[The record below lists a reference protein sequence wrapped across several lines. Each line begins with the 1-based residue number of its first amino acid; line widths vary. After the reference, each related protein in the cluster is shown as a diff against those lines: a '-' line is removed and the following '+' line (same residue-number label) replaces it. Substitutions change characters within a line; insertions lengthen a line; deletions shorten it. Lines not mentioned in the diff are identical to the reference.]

1 MRKFWVP
8 LVGTL
13 TLGATAHADITDH
26 VQSRE
31 AELLYDATPL
41 RSDEIGFAWR
51 AEALAAALATTGNG
65 STGGV
70 ASVSG
75 EVAVTGASDCDA
87 VTAGGQLT
95 GRSDDRTLAAQQW
108 TTVCP
113 LGGDGFIRL
122 ENLVE
127 WDVQP
132 RLLAMPRFRAGR
144 QRRETFAFVM
154 FGSKRNARGELS
166 FLEPTDWWQGGE
178 MRMELQFG
186 WLPSTGLDEVSAVMD
201 IVLRHYLHTQR
212 DGSIFDW
219 SLFAARLD
227 AVFADGPGDPSTG
240 TLTVDLGR
248 IENVHAGPVHV
259 GGRLGGRLGGVA
271 VGREETYRMQHV
283 AVGEAGVYA
292 ERELIDGVT
301 TRLAGDR
308 TGAPTYNGELAID
321 DRATWSLLVKRG
333 RLRASLAL
341 AAARTTLIHA
351 THNTAVAN
359 GGLTLAAEYT
369 LNKYFALAARSEAG
383 KSVYARGATLDEPR
397 WASETQLV
405 LATRAGSRYNR

>member
-13 TLGATAHADITDH
+13 TLAPPALAEIDR

-31 AELLYDATPL
+31 SELLYDATPL
-41 RSDEIGFAWR
+41 RSDEVGLAWR

-65 STGGV
+65 STDGSSLSGGV
-70 ASVSG
+70 ASVAG

-132 RLLAMPRFRAGR
+132 RLLAVPRFRAGQ

-178 MRMELQFG
+178 MRMELKFG
-186 WLPSTGLDEVSAVMD
+186 WLPTTGLNEVGAVMD
-201 IVLRHYLHTQR
+201 IVL
-212 DGSIFDW
+212 
-219 SLFAARLD
+219 
-227 AVFADGPGDPSTG
+227 
-240 TLTVDLGR
+240 
-248 IENVHAGPVHV
+248 
-259 GGRLGGRLGGVA
+259 
-271 VGREETYRMQHV
+271 
-283 AVGEAGVYA
+283 
-292 ERELIDGVT
+292 
-301 TRLAGDR
+301 
-308 TGAPTYNGELAID
+308 
-321 DRATWSLLVKRG
+321 
-333 RLRASLAL
+333 
-341 AAARTTLIHA
+341 
-351 THNTAVAN
+351 
-359 GGLTLAAEYT
+359 
-369 LNKYFALAARSEAG
+369 
-383 KSVYARGATLDEPR
+383 
-397 WASETQLV
+397 
-405 LATRAGSRYNR
+405 